1 MPATVRPPAA
11 ESDTADRILDAAD
24 RLLGRFGYRKMTVDD
39 LAKEAGIGKGTVYLS
54 FRSKEDIA
62 LACIDRMAERLRMRL
77 ESIAAENGPPADR
90 LRRMLVLRVLHRF
103 DYARGHSARLDE
115 LMAAIRAQLIA
126 RRTRHFEAEAAIVS
140 GVLAGAGIPR
150 IDPDAAAEAMITAT
164 NALLPYSL
172 SARELGRRPEIERRA
187 TTVAELVVRGVVAP
201 TAHAV
206 GAVAAQPPVPE
217 PPRPR
222 RNPS

>member
-1 MPATVRPPAA
+1 MPVATRSPAVETDA
-11 ESDTADRILDAAD
+11 ADRILDAAD

-54 FRSKEDIA
+54 FRSKEEIA
-62 LACIDRMAERLRMRL
+62 LACIDRMAARLRLRL
-77 ESIAAENGPPADR
+77 QSIAAEAGPPADR

-115 LMAAIRAQLIA
+115 LMAAIRAELIA
-126 RRTRHFEAEAAIVS
+126 RRTRHFEAEAQIVAS
-140 GVLAGAGIPR
+140 VLAGAGIPR
-150 IDPDAAAEAMITAT
+150 IDPVAASEAMITAT

-172 SARELGRRPEIERRA
+172 SARELGRRTEIERRA

-201 TAHAV
+201 TAIAPHL
-206 GAVAAQPPVPE
+206 PPVPE
-217 PPRPR
+217 APRPR
-222 RNPS
+222 RIPS